1 MSLQPPSA
9 VQGVSDVPPEA
20 LVGSPLKKAR
30 PSVDIT
36 NTGEKFGTTQSLSAA
51 LDAAVSGTSAPT
63 TTSTTTTAPPPKVD
77 EEEEL

>member
-1 MSLQPPSA
+1 MPA
-9 VQGVSDVPPEA
+9 EA

-51 LDAAVSGTSAPT
+51 LDAAVSGASTPA
-63 TTSTTTTAPPPKVD
+63 TTSTTAAAPPAKVV